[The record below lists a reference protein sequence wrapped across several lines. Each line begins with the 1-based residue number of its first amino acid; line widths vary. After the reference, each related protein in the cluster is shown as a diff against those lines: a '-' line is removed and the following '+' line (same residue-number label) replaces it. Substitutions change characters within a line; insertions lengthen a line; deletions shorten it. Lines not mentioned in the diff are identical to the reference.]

1 LRVTI
6 QPLMAIVLP
15 LGVIGESFIQGK
27 PDIGSLAEPTK
38 PAKRK

>member
-1 LRVTI
+1 LRVAI

-27 PDIGSLAEPTK
+27 ARHSAS
-38 PAKRK
+38 